1 MEYDDNEYGPTR
13 FYEVQFDDGDKLDGV
28 ADCFVLPE
36 NEFLL
41 TTRNG
46 GETKWIGVDRV
57 FDANSR
63 DHWAKVRLIE
73 EWRR

>member
-1 MEYDDNEYGPTR
+1 MECDDNEYGPTR

-28 ADCFVLPE
+28 ADYFVLPE
-36 NEFLL
+36 DEFLF

-46 GETKWIGVDRV
+46 GKTKWIGVDRV
-57 FDANSR
+57 FDANSS